1 MIFPFVLANIATDFF
16 TELLYG
22 GGAWL
27 YLFLIL
33 AIAFLVS
40 WKVFWFSI
48 VSMVGTIFI
57 GIQYI
62 TYANTNGWTNEIV
75 YKVIL
80 LFFSAIIFLYVF
92 AQAIRR
98 E

>member
-1 MIFPFVLANIATDFF
+1 LTNIATDFF

-48 VSMVGTIFI
+48 ISMVGMIFI

-62 TYANTNGWTNEIV
+62 EYGNAHGWTNELV

-80 LFFSAIIFLYVF
+80 LFFSAMIFLYVF